1 MGDTQNSVAAGL
13 DLALGSRRNV
23 RYQSEV
29 GKLVSSIRDIAEATH
44 EQSVAITKWR
54 AAESESHDHIETD
67 QAVQGANRTVDE
79 LSGVSKGL
87 YGLVERFRL

>member
-1 MGDTQNSVAAGL
+1 AS
-13 DLALGSRRNV
+13 RNV
-23 RYQSEV
+23 ASEMTGIQAEV

-44 EQSVAITKWR
+44 EQSVATNEMAR
-54 AAESESHDHIETD
+54 AAEEVNRMTIETD

-79 LSGVSKGL
+79 LSGLSKGL